1 MMGVCLGESASPLP
15 AGQYTVQYIRT
26 MKMKGVCLEDSTS
39 PRPAALTA
47 ESMTRQPW
55 LTATFANDGFA
66 TGT

>member
-1 MMGVCLGESASPLP
+1 
-15 AGQYTVQYIRT
+15 
-26 MKMKGVCLEDSTS
+26 MKGVCLEYSTS

-66 TGT
+66 TGTQQLQISKGTVTLG